1 MLQKYRV
8 FCPHCAA
15 SLLVTEDL
23 LGTTGNCPGCQ
34 HDFLLPD
41 QSSFEPEPDP
51 SEPVSFGPLPSPT
64 MAVATAPPPPLG
76 EPLYHVPEPKV
87 RRKAKPVRIE
97 PRPELKLFVGLM
109 KIVALI
115 QCLAAF
121 VWLVGT
127 LITAL
132 RSHPGPEAVL
142 MAIGGA
148 LLLGISAIPTFAFA
162 ELIRVFI
169 SQDEILRHILNELRA
184 RDDTPDAS

>member
-41 QSSFEPEPDP
+41 QASFD
-51 SEPVSFGPLPSPT
+51 SEPAPAESAP
-64 MAVATAPPPPLG
+64 AAATLKTPPPVTAGLALSEQLLAPPSDS
-76 EPLYHVPEPKV
+76 KD

-97 PRPELKLFVGLM
+97 PRPELKLFIGLM

-121 VWLVGT
+121 VWLAGT

-142 MAIGGA
+142 MSIGGA
-148 LLLGISAIPTFAFA
+148 LLLGISAIPTYAFA

-169 SQDEILRHILNELRA
+169 SQDEMLRHILNELRS
-184 RDDTPDAS
+184 REETPDSQ